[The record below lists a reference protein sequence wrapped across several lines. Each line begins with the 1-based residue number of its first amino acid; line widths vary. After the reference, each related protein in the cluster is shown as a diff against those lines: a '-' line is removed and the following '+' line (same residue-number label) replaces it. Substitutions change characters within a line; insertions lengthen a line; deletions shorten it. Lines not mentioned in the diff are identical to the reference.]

1 MAVTSYFSNSS
12 LDYKVGKNGATIW
25 AFSKN
30 VALIFDSPFAFK
42 IPSSLKTSNYSF
54 YVITKIVDPAT
65 LRGVMVYPS
74 YSSATITIK
83 KDTVG
88 LYEYNS
94 YELGKFETDT
104 TYLIDSTGIKKDGVE
119 CYGNPAVLAGNDPI
133 IGMVFRFETEYSR
146 LDFPDF
152 KLEDVIN
159 IYDLK
164 LNTSTSTLSYKA
176 ESFFMGNNISHY
188 LELDGIRQAISPTLT
203 SGVYSYVLG
212 SMSDGLHKINIIGDS
227 GYTTQTS
234 RTVYLKKGEEVITAD
249 DKSTSIVLYKSSDK
263 DYSTNGEGI
272 LRDII
277 SAKVTETL
285 NSVFNLELEISTTDR
300 LANEIS
306 VGCVIKCPVSKGK
319 NRQLFKVRTVTR
331 TVKQVIVFAQ
341 HIAIA
346 KLSGNYIVNEY
357 QLTTNAVTAVDEVM
371 SNTIIPT
378 EISIDG
384 SIFGDNKLVSIKKGK
399 VIDVLINNTD
409 SIKNTFNCDFEF
421 DNFTLRVH
429 EKRGK
434 ESQNVL
440 RDKKNIIEIE
450 EDISD
455 LDICTVLIPYS
466 SDGITIPE
474 LTVTSPNMNAYDDLY
489 CMEYTFQDIK
499 IDEIYDTE
507 GKVQAALK
515 QACTNLFNT
524 DKIDIPIFS
533 YRADVEEIES
543 KFEDTLEIG
552 DEIPCYHKKL
562 GLNLIGRIIERNF
575 DALKMKNTSFN
586 INFRKKSLN
595 DILSSKSINETIK
608 SKRDFATKKYVED
621 LVKEISDEGEAN
633 VVTTSSAIESLSEE
647 NLELTESAV
656 EMDYRLSALELEK

>member
-1 MAVTSYFSNSS
+1 MAFKSYFNNSS
-12 LDYKVGKNGATIW
+12 VDYTKGKKGVTIW

-30 VALIFDSPFAFK
+30 VALIFDKPFAFK
-42 IPSSLKTSNYSF
+42 IPSSLKASNYSF

-65 LRGVMVYPS
+65 LRGVVVYPS
-74 YSSATITIK
+74 YSSATITISEN
-83 KDTVG
+83 TIGV
-88 LYEYNS
+88 YEYNS
-94 YELGKFETDT
+94 YNLGKFETDT

-119 CYGNPAVLAGNDPI
+119 CYGNPAVLAGNNPI

-146 LDFPDF
+146 LDLPDF
-152 KLEDVIN
+152 YLEDKITLTDV
-159 IYDLK
+159 K
-164 LNTSTSTLSYKA
+164 LDTSTFNLTYKA
-176 ESFFMGNNISHY
+176 ESLYMKNNIKHY
-188 LELDGIRQAISPTLT
+188 IDINGVTQEITPIFED
-203 SGVYSYVLG
+203 GVYKYTLSRL
-212 SMSDGLHKINIIGDS
+212 DKGLSKINIICDS
-227 GYTTQTS
+227 GYATQTS

-285 NSVFNLELEISTTDR
+285 NSIFNLELEISTTDR

-331 TVKQVIVFAQ
+331 TVKQVVVFAQ

-378 EISIDG
+378 EITIDG

-409 SIKNTFNCDFEF
+409 SIKNIFNCDFEF

-474 LTVTSPNMNAYDDLY
+474 LTVTSPNMNVYDDLY

-499 IDEIYDTE
+499 IDGIYDTE
-507 GKVQAALK
+507 EKVQAALK

-575 DALKMKNTSFN
+575 DALKMKNTSFD

-595 DILSSKSINETIK
+595 DILNSKSINETIK

-633 VVTTSSAIESLSEE
+633 VVTTFSSIESLSKE
-647 NLELTESAV
+647 NLELTENAV
-656 EMDYRLSALELEK
+656 EMDYRLSVLELEK